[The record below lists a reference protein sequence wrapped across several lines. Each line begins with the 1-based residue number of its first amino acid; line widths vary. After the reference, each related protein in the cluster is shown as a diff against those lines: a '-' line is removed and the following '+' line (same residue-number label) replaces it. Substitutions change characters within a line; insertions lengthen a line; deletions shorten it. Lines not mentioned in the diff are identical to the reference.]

1 MIKDKMTTNYY
12 KVLEILY
19 DNLVVI
25 DGEQVS
31 IMTQVNIA
39 KKTGLTTVTVNS
51 IFKELKEDG
60 LIRQNK
66 KLVRFYCLSEEAINI
81 VKKMKRVWGM
91 WFMKFKEFVHN
102 QGLTMGEFR
111 RLDKE
116 TQENWRRVHQI
127 RNREE
132 QILFNQY
139 YKEHLAS
146 LEIFNNEN

>member
-60 LIRQNK
+60 LIRQSK
-66 KLVRFYCLSEEAINI
+66 KLVRFYCLSEEAVNI
-81 VKKMKRVWGM
+81 VKKMKKVWSM
-91 WFMKFKEFVHN
+91 
-102 QGLTMGEFR
+102 
-111 RLDKE
+111 
-116 TQENWRRVHQI
+116 
-127 RNREE
+127 
-132 QILFNQY
+132 
-139 YKEHLAS
+139 
-146 LEIFNNEN
+146 